1 VAQGRDTAVVS
12 NLGKT
17 SAGNFKGEIVIEKLT
32 AFLMGIA
39 VWALMAF
46 VLGMLTRPFYELFML
61 GWGVFG

>member
-1 VAQGRDTAVVS
+1 M
-12 NLGKT
+12 
-17 SAGNFKGEIVIEKLT
+17 IEKLT